1 LQAAAARRAAVVRG
15 RFGFQLGGL
24 TLSSVP
30 EEAHSLPIKRSHQGA
45 MFKKIVQR
53 VPVAAYPVSEPD
65 CSDDLIEIEL
75 GLSTGGQSVRNR
87 LSEVVSEI
95 RRSEG
100 VASRES
106 VTVLLDVI
114 ERLKKIEGLLSDNGF
129 ETGSESP

>member
-1 LQAAAARRAAVVRG
+1 
-15 RFGFQLGGL
+15 
-24 TLSSVP
+24 
-30 EEAHSLPIKRSHQGA
+30 

-53 VPVAAYPVSEPD
+53 VPVGAADPVSD
-65 CSDDLIEIEL
+65 LIVLIDLIEIEL

-106 VTVLLDVI
+106 VTVLLEVI

-129 ETGSESP
+129 ETGSQTP

>member
-1 LQAAAARRAAVVRG
+1 
-15 RFGFQLGGL
+15 
-24 TLSSVP
+24 
-30 EEAHSLPIKRSHQGA
+30 

-106 VTVLLDVI
+106 VTVLLAVI